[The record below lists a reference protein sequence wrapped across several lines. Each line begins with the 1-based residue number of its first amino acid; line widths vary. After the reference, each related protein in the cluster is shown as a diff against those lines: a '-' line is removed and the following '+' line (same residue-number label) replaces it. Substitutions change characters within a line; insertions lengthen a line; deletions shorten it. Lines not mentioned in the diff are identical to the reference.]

1 MRFPAL
7 RLLFFCSLVVRSEVV
22 GGRIVRDDFPPPLQP
37 LLELAPNIRRRL
49 FRNRAPRQGAQ
60 RQRKKE
66 KSYKFHLD
74 RLQISPVLARKMQR
88 IPPVVLIDAYSQGLF
103 PMGMDDGSIGWF
115 FPERRGILPL
125 LPQASL
131 HLPHGVRK
139 DLRRFPWQIR
149 QNTSFRKVMSACA
162 ERKKTWIDDTILDS
176 YCHLHELGHAHSLE
190 VWLDDQLVGG
200 LYGVHLGG
208 AFFGESMFH
217 RVTGASKVALVALI
231 GGLYSAGFSLLD
243 TQWTTAHLA
252 QFGAVEVLGKEYLLL
267 LQKALRKKIAFP
279 DFSATGLPAEF
290 FAAPNKKKTAFL
302 PRPKE
307 LAAPR
312 PQCGTGAG

>member
-1 MRFPAL
+1 
-7 RLLFFCSLVVRSEVV
+7 
-22 GGRIVRDDFPPPLQP
+22 
-37 LLELAPNIRRRL
+37 
-49 FRNRAPRQGAQ
+49 
-60 RQRKKE
+60 
-66 KSYKFHLD
+66 
-74 RLQISPVLARKMQR
+74 
-88 IPPVVLIDAYSQGLF
+88 
-103 PMGMDDGSIGWF
+103 MGMDDGSIGWF

-125 LPQASL
+125 LPLASL
-131 HLPHGVRK
+131 RLPHGVRK

-190 VWLDDQLVGG
+190 VWLDEQLVGG

-217 RVTGASKVALVALI
+217 RVTGASKVALVVLI
-231 GGLYSAGFSLLD
+231 DGLYSAGFSLLD

-252 QFGAVEVLGKEYLLL
+252 QFGAVELLGKDYLSL

-279 DFSATGLPAEF
+279 DFSATG
-290 FAAPNKKKTAFL
+290 APTEVFTAQNKKNPVLF
-302 PRPKE
+302 PRPKA
-307 LAAPR
+307 LVASR
-312 PQCGTGAG
+312 PECGAEAG